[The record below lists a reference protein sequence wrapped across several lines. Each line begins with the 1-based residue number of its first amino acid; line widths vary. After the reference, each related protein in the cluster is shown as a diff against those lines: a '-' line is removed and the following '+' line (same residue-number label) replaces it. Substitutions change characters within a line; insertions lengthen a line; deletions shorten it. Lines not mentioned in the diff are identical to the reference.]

1 MRFYE
6 MSFLSGFQCSPHR
19 FVGAL
24 GALLISC
31 SLLELSQLDENDK
44 LVAAAATAISCTN
57 APGSVFP
64 IELHLQHVNL
74 TCIIQ
79 QLNLTWFIRSCM
91 ISAYPGLRWPHWTWL
106 LVRLR
111 WSAFKKQLTE
121 RWRSCWPAKRANSWV
136 GKVGYVTRWCSP
148 LFPHLIKFIEIIW
161 FYPSGTPGSLVH
173 PSTIY
178 LNLHILC
185 WPTWTMTTFQLSSGT
200 CSP

>member
-31 SLLELSQLDENDK
+31 SLLELSQLNENDK

-111 WSAFKKQLTE
+111 WLAFKKQLTTSAGE
-121 RWRSCWPAKRANSWV
+121 AV
-136 GKVGYVTRWCSP
+136 GLQSGPTAGLLVGYVTQVDVP
-148 LFPHLIKFIEIIW
+148 
-161 FYPSGTPGSLVH
+161 PS
-173 PSTIY
+173 
-178 LNLHILC
+178 N
-185 WPTWTMTTFQLSSGT
+185 
-200 CSP
+200 

>member
-1 MRFYE
+1 MLIAVSSALWDSMRCHFFLASSVHPIVLWE
-6 MSFLSGFQCSPHR
+6 PLEPFSFHVLCLNCPSWTKMT
-19 FVGAL
+19 
-24 GALLISC
+24 
-31 SLLELSQLDENDK
+31 K

-91 ISAYPGLRWPHWTWL
+91 ISAYPGLQWPHWTWL

-136 GKVGYVTRWCSP
+136 GKVGYVTRWCSHIVP
-148 LFPHLIKFIEIIW
+148 
-161 FYPSGTPGSLVH
+161 PS
-173 PSTIY
+173 
-178 LNLHILC
+178 N
-185 WPTWTMTTFQLSSGT
+185 
-200 CSP
+200 